1 MPYTSKTDEFSE
13 KFQTAFDPPLIFGKS
28 YCKFFSKF
36 MTEVSSISRVSGW
49 VRGGVQSLF
58 GQCNEYMNVNGS
70 SLKAQMCLFL
80 LYTKVKSSPFH
91 CCLPTKLWAKRIIL
105 AASSSTTFSS
115 WLPRRGIWL
124 SSRLEEMESHVV
136 SENVEKKMYKY
147 VAAVKRRD
155 GRFSTF
161 YGFNETIGGS
171 EANY

>member
-1 MPYTSKTDEFSE
+1 MNFRKVLLQIFSE
-13 KFQTAFDPPLIFGKS
+13 IHDW
-28 YCKFFSKF
+28 
-36 MTEVSSISRVSGW
+36 SIVYKQS
-49 VRGGVQSLF
+49 VRLSAGGGVQSLF